1 MFVTKH
7 PSQPYYGCMLIR
19 LMQKIGKGLRRGTNR
34 NVVGVTGND
43 PTNPNRTISEVTDK
57 VIERML
63 DLKGI
68 S

>member
-1 MFVTKH
+1 
-7 PSQPYYGCMLIR
+7 MLIR
-19 LMQKIGKGLRRGTNR
+19 LMQKIGKGLRRGTDR
-34 NVVGVTGND
+34 NVVGVSGND